1 MPLPPFKD
9 QSLLLRALTH
19 RSYLNENSD
28 VHEDNERL
36 EYLGDA
42 VLDLIIANLLY
53 HRLPEVKEGKLTRL
67 RSSLVR
73 TEQLAQFATR
83 LELGSRLRLG
93 RGEQGSGGQQRET
106 LLCDA
111 FEAVIGAYFVE
122 AGYEAARDFVQPLF
136 KPLLEELLRA
146 EADNDPKSRLQE
158 WAQAER
164 GLTPRYVIVE
174 RRGPDHEQTFRAQV
188 VIGEEV
194 CGEGVGRNKRSAEQ
208 AAAQDALNRL
218 GLA

>member
-1 MPLPPFKD
+1 MPLPQFKD

-19 RSYLNENSD
+19 RSFLNEHSD

-53 HRLPEVKEGKLTRL
+53 HRLPEMKEGKLTRL
-67 RSSLVR
+67 RSALVR
-73 TEQLAQFATR
+73 TEQLAQFA
-83 LELGSRLRLG
+83 LQLDLGTHLRLG
-93 RGEQGSGGQQRET
+93 KGELEGGGRKRES

-122 AGYEAARDFVQPLF
+122 AGYEAVRAFVEPMF
-136 KPLLEELLRA
+136 KPLLEAMLLA
-146 EADNDPKSRLQE
+146 EADGDAKSAFQE

-164 GLTPRYVIVE
+164 AITPRYTIVE
-174 RRGPDHEQTFRAQV
+174 RSGPDHEQTFRARV
-188 VIGEEV
+188 FLGDEM
-194 CGEGVGRNKRSAEQ
+194 CGEGVGRNKRTAEQ
-208 AAAQDALNRL
+208 AAAREALLRF
-218 GLA
+218 GLL

>member
-83 LELGSRLRLG
+83 LELGARLRLG
-93 RGEQGSGGQQRET
+93 KGEQGSGGQQRKT

-122 AGYEAARDFVQPLF
+122 AGYEATRDFVQPLF

>member
-19 RSYLNENSD
+19 RSYLNENSE

-93 RGEQGSGGQQRET
+93 KGEQGSGGQQRKT

-122 AGYEAARDFVQPLF
+122 AGYEATRDFVQPLF